1 MGKQVAAGF
10 AKTAREL
17 AFIYKISGKAGDH

>member
-1 MGKQVAAGF
+1 VAAGF